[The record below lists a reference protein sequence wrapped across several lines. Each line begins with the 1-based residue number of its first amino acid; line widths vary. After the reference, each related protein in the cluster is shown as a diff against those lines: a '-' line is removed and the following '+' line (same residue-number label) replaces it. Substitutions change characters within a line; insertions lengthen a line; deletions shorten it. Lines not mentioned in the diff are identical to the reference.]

1 MDKIENTDD
10 FLCHE
15 VFKNVY
21 FVGVRN
27 VEGENHPWHT
37 VWCDSP
43 IRVDV
48 KSLHIHVKEMFLWAI
63 SRWVVCSLG
72 ESQ

>member
-1 MDKIENTDD
+1 MKLHFWVKLKTPRD

-27 VEGENHPWHT
+27 VEGENHPEHT
-37 VWCDSP
+37 VQKHADDAF
-43 IRVDV
+43 R
-48 KSLHIHVKEMFLWAI
+48 AI
-63 SRWVVCSLG
+63 NMMKH
-72 ESQ
+72 